1 MATRNDR
8 VDEAAR
14 AARRRLRE
22 VTADIRAAR
31 RAAGLSQAQVAGAV
45 GCSRQLIGHVE
56 AGRVADPGPILL
68 ARVAATVGLD
78 LSLRAFP
85 GGSPLRDAGQLGVL
99 RRLAAALPPVW
110 TLRTEVPVGR
120 GDRRA
125 FDAVL
130 SRGADRV
137 AVECI
142 TRLTDAQA
150 QVRAILLKADASRIR
165 PVILVLSDTR
175 WNRAAVRY
183 ADPTLRA
190 AFPLGRRTVLAA
202 LRAGAAPN
210 GNGVLLI

>member
-14 AARRRLRE
+14 AARRRLRG
-22 VTADIRAAR
+22 VSSDIRAAR
-31 RAAGLSQAQVAGAV
+31 RAAGLSQAQVARAV
-45 GCSRQLIGHVE
+45 GRSRQLIGHVE
-56 AGRVADPGPILL
+56 AGRIEDPGTILL
-68 ARVAATVGLD
+68 GRVAATVGLD

-99 RRLAAALPPVW
+99 RRLAEAIPRAW
-110 TLRTEVPVGR
+110 TMRTEVPVGA

-150 QVRAILLKADASRIR
+150 QVRAILLKADASMIR

-175 WNRAAVRY
+175 WNRTAVRY
-183 ADPTLRA
+183 AAPTLRP
-190 AFPLGRRTVLAA
+190 AFPLGRRAVLAA
-202 LRAGAAPN
+202 LRAGRAPLAN
-210 GNGVLLI
+210 GALLI